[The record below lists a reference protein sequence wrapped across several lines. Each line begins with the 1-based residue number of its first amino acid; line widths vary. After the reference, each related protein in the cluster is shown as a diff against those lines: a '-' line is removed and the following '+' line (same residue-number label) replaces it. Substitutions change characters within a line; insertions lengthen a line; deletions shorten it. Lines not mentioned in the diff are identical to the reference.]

1 MALWYLSLPTNT
13 KPYPYIVTA
22 LLTVL
27 HCPAMSDT
35 EPTVSS
41 STNAMAVDG
50 EETSS
55 TPATME
61 ERKAKMEQLRLKMV
75 RPFLWP

>member
-1 MALWYLSLPTNT
+1 
-13 KPYPYIVTA
+13 
-22 LLTVL
+22 
-27 HCPAMSDT
+27 
-35 EPTVSS
+35 
-41 STNAMAVDG
+41 MAVDG